1 MRPFIGTGREPINV
15 GGGSQHFKSDHRQ
28 EVGGACRSGEG
39 RKLEI
44 FCFIGTF
51 RSPMRMKSKVQRR
64 LLGGEENCLN
74 FWGKRGQ
81 NMLIGS
87 KA

>member
-1 MRPFIGTGREPINV
+1 MVAYNILGLITG
-15 GGGSQHFKSDHRQ
+15 KKL
-28 EVGGACRSGEG
+28 SGEG

-51 RSPMRMKSKVQRR
+51 RSPMMMKSKLQRR
-64 LLGGEENCLN
+64 LLGGGEKNCLN